1 MSTTRLLPPASSP
14 RSSLRGHRA
23 SRCSRALV
31 AASALV
37 LTLLWAST
45 GFAQA
50 AQPVQPVPPVRP
62 APPKQ
67 PAPKTIS
74 LDCDDGVVL
83 NVVYYAGMRGRDT
96 VPVVL
101 LHKRQGRMNDFIS
114 LIQPLRNAGHAILLV
129 DLRGHGKSLL
139 NKRNPDRPLSAET
152 LRRDGFV
159 AMVGY
164 DMMAVEKFLAEKNND
179 GELNIDKLC
188 VVGAEMGAA
197 VGLYWTRL
205 NWDRAGNALGKRGQ
219 DIKAL
224 VMISP
229 QSDVPGLNLQ
239 MALKTPAP
247 VGMIVTEERK
257 QLKRDSKSL
266 MRAPTADFRRDVSV
280 LIQVGKSDKK
290 AAATANRLESQLS
303 TYRRKFEPF
312 PEGGRKDAKDVY
324 LPDYITSLQGTKLLD
339 ATNLNAVDHIV
350 KFIDIHL
357 VKRKIPWQNRHNRPY
372 RVGAAQ

>member
-14 RSSLRGHRA
+14 RSSRRGRQ
-23 SRCSRALV
+23 CSRAWV
-31 AASALV
+31 AASAVV

-50 AQPVQPVPPVRP
+50 AQPVPPVPPVRP
-62 APPKQ
+62 AQPKR
-67 PAPKTIS
+67 PAPKTVS
-74 LDCDDGVVL
+74 LECTDGVVL
-83 NVVYYAGMRGRDT
+83 SVVYYAGIHGRET
-96 VPVVL
+96 IPVVL
-101 LHKRQGRMNDFIS
+101 LHKHHGRKADFFQ
-114 LIQPLRNAGHAILLV
+114 LIEALWEKGHAILVV

-139 NKRNPDRPLSAET
+139 NKRNPDRPLSSET
-152 LRRDGFV
+152 LRRDDFI

-164 DMMAVEKFLAEKNND
+164 DMMAVEKFLAEKNNN

-188 VVGAEMGAA
+188 VVGAEMGAT

-205 NWDRAGNALGKRGQ
+205 NWDRGGNTLGKRGQ
-219 DIKAL
+219 DVKAL

-239 MALKTPAP
+239 MALKPPAP
-247 VGMIVTEERK
+247 VGMIVAEERK

-266 MRAPTADFRRDVSV
+266 VRAGAADFRRDVSV

-290 AAATANRLESQLS
+290 VAATANRLESQLS
-303 TYRRKFEPF
+303 TFRRKFDPL
-312 PEGGRKDAKDVY
+312 PEGVTKDVY

-339 ATNLNAVDHIV
+339 APNLNAVDHIV

-357 VKRKIPWQNRHNRPY
+357 VKRKIPWQNRYNRPY
-372 RVGAAQ
+372 RVGTPGQ